1 MATRVAHRASGH
13 PGSISSK
20 LIRMADLAGKTVLI
34 TGARSGI
41 GFEAS
46 VELGRMGAQLV
57 IVGRNEAKTASKAE
71 EVRRRSGSNRVEF
84 LVCDFASQRQVRRL
98 AEAFLARHDSL
109 HLLVNNAGAVF
120 AKRTLTEDG
129 MEATFAV
136 NHLSYFLLTHL
147 LWDLLLKSAPARI
160 VNVSSVAHYRG
171 TMDFDDLMFERGYR
185 LMRAYSRSKLANVL
199 FTRELARRLKGSGV
213 TVNALHPGAVAS
225 NIWSGAPKRIRPL
238 LWIAKRLMMTPAE
251 GAKTILYLATS
262 RDVEG
267 TTGLYFERNRAKEPS
282 QLARDDAVANR
293 LWKESERLV
302 KITRTVTDDV
312 NIDVTRASP

>member
-1 MATRVAHRASGH
+1 M
-13 PGSISSK
+13 
-20 LIRMADLAGKTVLI
+20 AGKTVLI
-34 TGARSGI
+34 TGATSGI

-46 VELGRMGAQLV
+46 VELARMGARLV
-57 IVGRNEAKTASKAE
+57 MVGRNEAKTAPKAE

-84 LVCDFASQRQVRRL
+84 LVCDFSSQHQVRRL
-98 AEAFLARHDSL
+98 AETFCVRHASL
-109 HLLVNNAGAVF
+109 HILVNNAGTVF

-129 MEATFAV
+129 IEATFAV

-147 LWDLLLKSAPARI
+147 LLDLLVKSAPARI
-160 VNVSSVAHYRG
+160 VNVASTAHYRG

-199 FTRELARRLKGSGV
+199 FTRELARRIKSSGV
-213 TVNALHPGAVAS
+213 TVNALHPGAVAT
-225 NIWSGAPKRIRPL
+225 NIWSGAPRRLRPV

-262 RDVEG
+262 RDMEG
-267 TTGLYFERNRAKEPS
+267 TTGLYFEKNRPKEPS
-282 QLARDDAVANR
+282 PLAREDAVGKR

-302 KITRTVTDDV
+302 RITRTATNGE
-312 NIDVTRASP
+312 NIDVTRAPP

>member
-1 MATRVAHRASGH
+1 M
-13 PGSISSK
+13 
-20 LIRMADLAGKTVLI
+20 LMRMADLSGKTVLI
-34 TGARSGI
+34 TGATSGI
-41 GFEAS
+41 GFEAA
-46 VELGRMGAQLV
+46 VELARTDAQLV
-57 IVGRNEAKTASKAE
+57 IVGRNEAKTATKAE

-84 LVCDFASQRQVRRL
+84 LVCDFESQRQVRRL
-98 AEAFLARHDSL
+98 AEAFHARHDSL

-147 LWDLLLKSAPARI
+147 LLDLLMKSAPARI
-160 VNVSSVAHYRG
+160 VNVASVAHYRG

-185 LMRAYSRSKLANVL
+185 IMRAYSRSKLANVL

-213 TVNALHPGAVAS
+213 TVNALHPGTVAS
-225 NIWSGAPKRIRPL
+225 NIWSGAPWPIRPV
-238 LWIAKRLMMTPAE
+238 LWFAKRLMMTPAE

-262 RDVEG
+262 REVVG
-267 TTGLYFERNRAKEPS
+267 TTGLYFEKNRVKEPS
-282 QLARDDAVANR
+282 PLARDEAVAMR

-302 KITRTVTDDV
+302 RITRTVTHGE
-312 NIDVTRASP
+312 NIDVTTMPPP

>member
-1 MATRVAHRASGH
+1 
-13 PGSISSK
+13 
-20 LIRMADLAGKTVLI
+20 MADLAGKTVLI
-34 TGARSGI
+34 TGATSGI

-46 VELGRMGAQLV
+46 VELARMGAHLLM
-57 IVGRNEAKTASKAE
+57 VGRNEAKTAPKAE
-71 EVRRRSGSNRVEF
+71 EVRKRSGSNRVEF

-98 AEAFLARHDSL
+98 AEAFRARHDSL
-109 HLLVNNAGAVF
+109 HILVNNAGAVF

-129 MEATFAV
+129 IEATFAV
-136 NHLSYFLLTHL
+136 NHLGYFLLTHL
-147 LWDLLLKSAPARI
+147 LLDPLVKSAPARI
-160 VNVSSVAHYRG
+160 LNVASIAHYRG
-171 TMDFDDLMFERGYR
+171 AMDFDDLMFERGYR

-225 NIWSGAPKRIRPL
+225 NIWSGAPRRIRPV

-282 QLARDDAVANR
+282 PIAREDAVAKR

-302 KITRTVTDDV
+302 KIMPAVTHGE

>member
-1 MATRVAHRASGH
+1 MT
-13 PGSISSK
+13 
-20 LIRMADLAGKTVLI
+20 DLSGKTVLI
-34 TGARSGI
+34 TGATSGI

-46 VELGRMGAQLV
+46 VELARMGAQLV
-57 IVGRNEAKTASKAE
+57 IVGRNEAKTAPKAE
-71 EVRRRSGSNRVEF
+71 EVRKRSGSNRVEF
-84 LVCDFASQRQVRRL
+84 LICDFASQRQVRRL
-98 AEAFLARHDSL
+98 AEAFQARHDSL
-109 HLLVNNAGAVF
+109 HLLVNNAGTVF
-120 AKRTLTEDG
+120 PKRTLTEDG
-129 MEATFAV
+129 IEATFAV

-147 LWDLLLKSAPARI
+147 LLDLLVKSAPARI

-213 TVNALHPGAVAS
+213 TVNALHPGAVAT
-225 NIWSGAPKRIRPL
+225 NIWSSAPRTIRPV
-238 LWIAKRLMMTPAE
+238 LWIAKRLMITPAE

-267 TTGLYFERNRAKEPS
+267 TTGLYFERNRPKLPS

-293 LWKESERLV
+293 LWKESDRLV
-302 KITRTVTDDV
+302 GNTRTVTIGE
-312 NIDVTRASP
+312 NIDVTMMSRLNLP